1 MKNFN
6 DVQKELNGTEPYL
19 EYALRVVGLADA
31 ARDRKGWTKVELS
44 TKADIP
50 YYNIIKIFKGEWVPN
65 LQTLYKIIQATG
77 IYDQVE
83 EYVEKPSNNEG
94 KWVWDTNDEM
104 FRSDFFD
111 TKEAAIE
118 DARGDEGEGET
129 IYVGQVVEP
138 TKFTGVDVDGIL
150 ERISEQVYEEVG
162 EVAIDYLSYVKK
174 EDFTALEDSLNDVI
188 RKWMKERG
196 YEPNFYKVDNIEGV
210 EL

>member
-31 ARDRKGWTKVELS
+31 AKDRKGWSLADLSAKARTPYHMLTRIFEGEL
-44 TKADIP
+44 
-50 YYNIIKIFKGEWVPN
+50 VPN
-65 LQTLYKIIQATG
+65 LQTVYKLIQATG
-77 IYDQVE
+77 IYNQVE
-83 EYVEKPSNNEG
+83 EYVEKPNNNEG

-111 TKEAAIE
+111 TKEEAIE
-118 DARGDEGEGET
+118 DARGQGDAGET
-129 IYVGQVVEP
+129 IYVGQVVDP
-138 TKFTGVDVDGIL
+138 VTFTGVDVDGIL

-174 EDFTALEDSLNDVI
+174 EDFSALEDELNSVI
-188 RKWMKERG
+188 RKWMKERD
-196 YEPNFYKVDNIEGV
+196 YEPKFFKVDNIEGV

>member
-6 DVQKELNGTEPYL
+6 DLQKELKSKEPYL
-19 EYALRVVGLADA
+19 EYALRVIGLAMA
-31 ARDRKGWTKVELS
+31 AKDQKGWSRADLA

-50 YYNIIKIFKGEWVPN
+50 YYDLLKITKGEWVPSI
-65 LQTLYKIIQATG
+65 QTLYKLIQATG
-77 IYDQVE
+77 ISDQVK
-83 EYVEKPSNNEG
+83 EYVSKSGSNEG

-111 TKEAAIE
+111 TKEEAIE
-118 DARGDEGEGET
+118 DARGQEDAGET

-138 TKFTGVDVDGIL
+138 TSFTGVDVDGIL

-162 EVAIDYLSYVKK
+162 EVAIDYLSYVKQ
-174 EDFTALEDSLNDVI
+174 EDFTALENSLNDVI

-196 YEPNFYKVDNIEGV
+196 YEPNFFKVDNIEGV